1 MLGNPSCFKRY
12 GAGIS
17 AHVFLLAVVF
27 CSLLVARPGFV
38 FADKEAPYVS
48 AKAAVLMDA
57 KTGEVLYSKNPHLKL
72 PPASTT
78 KIVTTLVTL
87 DHLNLN
93 DMAVASSRA
102 AMAEPSKLGLH
113 PGDRMTINDL
123 LYSIMLK
130 SANDASV
137 VVAERAGG
145 SIHRFA
151 EMMNEKAR
159 ELGAVDT
166 HFSNPNGLPAPN
178 HYTTAYDLALMFSKA
193 EENPVFA
200 KITKTRLASVRIS
213 SASGRSK
220 RLCVQNHNKLL
231 WTFDGTEGG
240 KTGYTHAAMHCF
252 TGMVSQ
258 DGRELVVS
266 MLGSRDNW
274 KDVTRLLDYGF
285 GSSQKPVIEESKKG
299 LRPARYA
306 VRLRRAGH
314 KRRMIIAKNHAKELK
329 KNKIRTR
336 KQCKTYMIQVA
347 AFKTA
352 VNAKRL
358 EKTLTRAG
366 YNTTLKK
373 NADNIYKVLIKEY
386 GTPRKVEQIVSMVE
400 NKYDVKP
407 MVLNN

>member
-1 MLGNPSCFKRY
+1 MLGNSSCFKRC
-12 GAGIS
+12 GGGIS
-17 AHVFLLAVVF
+17 VHVFLLAVAV
-27 CSLLVARPGFV
+27 CCLLASRPGFA
-38 FADKEAPYVS
+38 FAGKDAPYVS

-57 KTGEVLYSKNPHLKL
+57 KTGEILYAKNPHLKL

-78 KIVTTLVTL
+78 KIVTTLVAL
-87 DHLNLN
+87 DHMKLN

-137 VVAERAGG
+137 VVAEKTGG
-145 SIHRFA
+145 SVPRFA

-166 HFSNPNGLPAPN
+166 HFSNPNGLPASN

-213 SASGRSK
+213 SASGRIK

-266 MLGSRDNW
+266 MLGSKDNW

-285 GSSQKPVIEESKKG
+285 GSSQKPVIEESKDIK
-299 LRPARYA
+299 PARYA
-306 VRLRRAGH
+306 AKLRRSGH
-314 KRRMIIAKNHAKELK
+314 KKHITIAKNHVKEPR

-352 VNAKRL
+352 VNAKRF

-366 YNTTLKK
+366 YNTTMKK
-373 NADNIYKVLIKEY
+373 NAGNTYKVLIKEY
-386 GTPRKVEQIVSMVE
+386 GTPRKVEQIISMVE

>member
-1 MLGNPSCFKRY
+1 MPGNSSCFKRC
-12 GAGIS
+12 GAGILF
-17 AHVFLLAVVF
+17 HVFLLAVAV
-27 CSLLVARPGFV
+27 CCLLAGHPGFA
-38 FADKEAPYVS
+38 FTNKEVPYVS

-78 KIVTTLVTL
+78 KIVTTLVAL
-87 DHLNLN
+87 DHMKLK

-137 VVAERAGG
+137 VVAEKTGG
-145 SIHRFA
+145 SVSRFV

-159 ELGAVDT
+159 ELGAVNT

-178 HYTTAYDLALMFSKA
+178 HYTTAYDLALIFRKA
-193 EENPVFA
+193 EENPIFA
-200 KITKTRLASVRIS
+200 KITKTRFASVRIN

-220 RLCVQNHNKLL
+220 RLYIQNHNKLL
-231 WTFDGTEGG
+231 WTFDGTQGG

-258 DGRELVVS
+258 NGRELVVS
-266 MLGSRDNW
+266 MLGSKDNW
-274 KDVTRLLDYGF
+274 NDVIRLLDYGF
-285 GSSQKPVIEESKKG
+285 GSSQKSVIEESKDIK
-299 LRPARYA
+299 PARYA
-306 VRLRRAGH
+306 TMSRRGGH
-314 KRRMIIAKNHAKELK
+314 KKHIIIAKNYVKEP
-329 KNKIRTR
+329 KIR

-352 VNAKRL
+352 VNAKRF
-358 EKTLTRAG
+358 EKILTRAG
-366 YNTTLKK
+366 YNTTIKK

-386 GTPRKVEQIVSMVE
+386 GTPRKAEQIASMVE

-407 MVLNN
+407 IVLNN